1 MASTITWD
9 ARIAA
14 VAGKDAAKVEK
25 ALDLHTVGELLGHYP
40 RSYVAKGSLSDLG
53 ELNEGDF
60 ISLFGQVTSSA
71 LKTYQDRRTR
81 RTAYRTE
88 VRIKGSDGSLAL
100 TFFDKHAHTAH
111 WREREFAVGRYG
123 LFSGKLKWFSGHWEL
138 NNPRAKMYAAEGA
151 ASQAYDAVPEL
162 IPIYRASGN
171 VDTWQIEDA
180 VRVALDLVDAV
191 PDVLPERVRKEQDL
205 LDARTALAWVHRPDS
220 WSQVKTAQ
228 KRLKFD
234 EALVTQVVLAQ
245 RRRDLAQ
252 RPAQPRTGREGG

>member
-1 MASTITWD
+1 MPSTITWD

-25 ALDLHTVGELLGHYP
+25 ALDLHTVGDLLGHYP

-53 ELNEGDF
+53 ELHEGDF

-100 TFFDKHAHTAH
+100 TFFDKHANTAH
-111 WREREFAVGRYG
+111 WREGEFAVGRYG

-138 NNPRAKMYAAEGA
+138 NNPRAKMYAAEGD

-180 VRVALDLVDAV
+180 VRVALDLVDTV
-191 PDVLPERVRKEQDL
+191 PDVLPEQVRKEQDL
-205 LDARTALAWVHRPDS
+205 LDARTALTWVHRPGLVEPGQDGPEAA
-220 WSQVKTAQ
+220 QV
-228 KRLKFD
+228 
-234 EALVTQVVLAQ
+234 
-245 RRRDLAQ
+245 RRGVRDPGRARAAPP
-252 RPAQPRTGREGG
+252 RPRAASGAAAGRA

>member
-1 MASTITWD
+1 MPHGLLRATRHAPRQRSRQSSWLRHASLLGLGGSRAGRRSQRPGAWRHDLMPSTITWD

-25 ALDLHTVGELLGHYP
+25 ALDLHTVGDLLGHYP

-53 ELNEGDF
+53 ELHEGDF

-88 VRIKGSDGSLAL
+88 VRVKGSDGSLAL
-100 TFFDKHAHTAH
+100 TFFDKHANTAH
-111 WREREFAVGRYG
+111 WREGEFAVGRYG

-138 NNPRAKMYAAEGA
+138 NNPRAKMYAAEGD
-151 ASQAYDAVPEL
+151 ASQAYDAVPDL
-162 IPIYRASGN
+162 VPIYRASGN

-191 PDVLPERVRKEQDL
+191 PDVLPERVRKE
-205 LDARTALAWVHRPDS
+205 
-220 WSQVKTAQ
+220 
-228 KRLKFD
+228 
-234 EALVTQVVLAQ
+234 
-245 RRRDLAQ
+245 
-252 RPAQPRTGREGG
+252 